1 VGKDVLGHVFNA
13 LGQRL
18 DVPTTSSSDTQRG
31 EDTPKGKKAPQ
42 TLPIHRSAPR
52 FVDLSTRQEILE
64 TGIKVIDLLA
74 PILKGG
80 KV

>member
-1 VGKDVLGHVFNA
+1 MQMADSLDKGRGRRTNGNEVGE
-13 LGQRL
+13 R
-18 DVPTTSSSDTQRG
+18 TTEEGFVTKNRW
-31 EDTPKGKKAPQ
+31 
-42 TLPIHRSAPR
+42 PIHRPAPA
-52 FVDLSTRQEILE
+52 FVSLSTKQEILE

>member
-1 VGKDVLGHVFNA
+1 
-13 LGQRL
+13 
-18 DVPTTSSSDTQRG
+18 
-31 EDTPKGKKAPQ
+31 
-42 TLPIHRSAPR
+42 LPIHRPAPA
-52 FVDLSTRQEILE
+52 FSELSTKQEILE